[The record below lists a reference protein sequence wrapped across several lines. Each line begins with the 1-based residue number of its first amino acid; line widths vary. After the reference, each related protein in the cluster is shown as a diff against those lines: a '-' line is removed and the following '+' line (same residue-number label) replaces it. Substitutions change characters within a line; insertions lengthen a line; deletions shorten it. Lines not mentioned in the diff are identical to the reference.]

1 MFRHQLIGFFGFL
14 ALTLALQGAGALWV
28 LQHAEEQVQRGRV
41 ASDIHKGFVELSA
54 LHQRLRAWVTHYK
67 VGAEGDLNIRN
78 HLLDSQRRI
87 IADLYPLVL
96 EVKQKSPTTSVQHEL
111 AHRINDLRILDKS
124 IESLTMALQDARP
137 LPEGT
142 QARIAWERLDRLFE
156 QSNGHDLQSL
166 ILNRIEQ
173 ESVNIS
179 RERQAADASLALTR
193 VIWVGMSLTL
203 VFASL
208 GATLYFIN
216 RLRQPVAELLKTAN
230 ALSKGHFNHRNSLQ
244 SKDEFGIV
252 AQSMNDM
259 AIRLAEYE
267 AVQTQQRLEL
277 ESLVKARTQA
287 LEEANQHLLLTDTK
301 RRQLLADISHELR
314 TPTTAI
320 LGEAE
325 VTLRGRE
332 RSSNEYQETLG
343 RIAEVARQLG
353 GVIDDLLAMSSTDI
367 QDLRMNHHRVDL
379 HTVMHR
385 TAQQAQALS
394 QVRHISFQ
402 YLSDASQQVFI
413 HGDEQRLIQLMML
426 LLDNA
431 IAYSPAESVVNLSMK
446 ISPGLKHAVE
456 ITITDQGPGIPANE
470 LPHVFE
476 RRFRGKA
483 AKATRSLGSG
493 LGLSIARM
501 LAHAHGGTLELI
513 SPVNTQSG
521 QGTQAKIVLPLA
533 TNPPI
538 HLDA

>member
-111 AHRINDLRILDKS
+111 AFRINDLRILDKS

-379 HTVMHR
+379 HTVMRR
-385 TAQQAQALS
+385 TAQQAHALS
-394 QVRHISFQ
+394 QARHISFQ
-402 YLSDASQQVFI
+402 HLSDASQQVFI

>member
-14 ALTLALQGAGALWV
+14 ALTLAFQGAGALWV

-78 HLLDSQRRI
+78 HLLDSQRHI

-96 EVKQKSPTTSVQHEL
+96 EAKQKSPATSVQYEL

-325 VTLRGRE
+325 VTLRGHE

-385 TAQQAQALS
+385 TAQQAHALS
-394 QVRHISFQ
+394 QARNISFQ
-402 YLSDASQQVFI
+402 YSSTTHQQVFI

-431 IAYSPAESVVNLSMK
+431 IAYSSAESVVNLSMQ
-446 ISPGLKHAVE
+446 ILPSLKHSVE
-456 ITITDQGPGIPANE
+456 ITITDQGLGIPANE

-483 AKATRSLGSG
+483 AKATRSFGSG

-501 LAHAHGGTLELI
+501 LVHAHGGTLELM
-513 SPVNTQSG
+513 SPIDTQLG
-521 QGTQAKIVLPLA
+521 KGTQAKIVLPLA
-533 TNPPI
+533 INSP
-538 HLDA
+538 LDVDE